1 MRKKTVILFSI
12 SMVYIFLASCNFLIS
27 PLHTRENSN
36 DWKKQIHNLFAE
48 QLTDNSLKI
57 SFSWLG
63 DRNFYYDED
72 NIDIDEALLIYSTDK
87 AYLSRTTL
95 IPPEYGGSYR
105 FDFSEEY
112 HLYSKEISE
121 FSKNEEVWF
130 ALYPKQGMRWYA
142 PLYEKIV
149 LQDAS
154 SIPTITS
161 PSMSPINGF
170 IMDSSGYHYEL
181 YTGSPGDPYSI
192 ESSFGFARYLVLQF
206 DLPDRARCLDAT
218 IYLPVNGGAVIGYAY
233 PIISGEFEY
242 VDDTQR
248 LRLIDYQ
255 NASTF
260 TYDQAAAGNANI
272 TAAVDAAIKYRSN
285 TILFAIEDGSTE
297 NTTAGSGYGDE
308 SMVITFQQY

>member
-1 MRKKTVILFSI
+1 MRDKTVILLAI
-12 SMVYIFLASCNFLIS
+12 SLIYILLTGCNLLLS

-57 SFSWLG
+57 NFSWLG
-63 DRNFYYDED
+63 ERNFYYDED
-72 NIDIDEALLIYSTDK
+72 NIDEALLIYSTDK
-87 AYLSRTTL
+87 AYLSRTAL
-95 IPPEYGGSYR
+95 IPPENGGTHK

-161 PSMSPINGF
+161 PSMSPIKGF
-170 IMDSSGYHYEL
+170 IMESSGYHYEL
-181 YTGSPGDPYSI
+181 YTGSPGDSYSI
-192 ESSFGFARYLVLQF
+192 ESSVGFASYLVLQF
-206 DLPDRARCLDAT
+206 DLPDRARCLEAT
-218 IYLPVNGGAVIGYAY
+218 IYLPVSGGTVTGYAY

-260 TYDQAAAGNANI
+260 TYDQAAVGNANI
-272 TAAVDAAIKYRSN
+272 TTAVDAAIKYRSN
-285 TILFAIEDGSTE
+285 TILFAIEDGSIE
-297 NTTAGSGYGDE
+297 NTTAGSGFGDE